1 MVKITDTSFKSREAA
16 VFVEIMDRIQTQNP
30 DMGGIFLEATGMQGV
45 AKTAVI
51 LTFAED
57 TIKNHPDQKLFW
69 RNPYFAPFQFTKLNA
84 DLWEI
89 FLEEGSKVT
98 FHDRGNHLE
107 EIGLNYR
114 TFTTLN
120 DLYKKAKPGVLT
132 AVFFENEIRWYDF
145 IHFLRGV
152 GEWCHLFLDEY
163 GELFPAN
170 PSGALYHRIIN
181 VSNDLKEV
189 RKCFICVYATTQV
202 TSDVDWRVRSKIMIL
217 AYLFG
222 ARPVSASRVTQMA
235 IDALDRNIVKGNEVW
250 LEEGFGRFG
259 KGRFVKIYRPK
270 SYMNWQA
277 NKPEDAIKITDYLE
291 RGFNPYKKVTKPKA
305 KIKEPKPPRVY
316 RTRKQVSL
324 SKVIAA
330 SD

>member
-1 MVKITDTSFKSREAA
+1 MSKITDTSFKSREAA
-16 VFVEIMDRIQTQNP
+16 TFVEIMDRIQVQNP

-69 RNPYFAPFQFTKLNA
+69 RNPFFAPFQFTKLNA
-84 DLWEI
+84 DMWEI
-89 FLEEGSKVT
+89 MIEENSKVT
-98 FHDRGNHLE
+98 FHDRGNRLK
-107 EIGLNYR
+107 EINLNYR
-114 TFTTLN
+114 TFKDLD
-120 DLYKKAKPGVLT
+120 DLYEKAKPGILT

-145 IHFLRGV
+145 IRFLRGV
-152 GEWCHLFLDEY
+152 GEWCHIFLDEY

-170 PSGALYHRIIN
+170 PSGTLYHKIIN

-189 RKCFICVYATTQV
+189 RKCYINVYATTQV
-202 TSDVDWRVRSKIMIL
+202 TSDVDWRVRSKIMVL

-222 ARPVSASRVTQMA
+222 ARPVSASRVTQLA

-259 KGRFVKIYRPK
+259 KGRFTKIYKPK
-270 SYMNWQA
+270 PYMNWQA
-277 NKPEDAIKITDYLE
+277 NKPEDSIKITDYLE
-291 RGFNPYKKVTKPKA
+291 RGFNPDGNKSKGKS
-305 KIKEPKPPRVY
+305 Y
-316 RTRKQVSL
+316 RKRKQIPTVTI
-324 SKVIAA
+324 K
-330 SD
+330 